1 MNEQAARD
9 VALVRALESG
19 DAEHAV
25 LSADDR
31 RYASRA
37 AGELAH
43 WQAADQR
50 RPPTAELFL
59 TRRAGLLL
67 DRLGE
72 REPALRALRHTRWHA
87 WVGLALPAAALVM
100 GVLTEQIADRQH
112 VNVLAFPLLG
122 ILVWNLVV
130 YGLMLLRPLLGSTL
144 GPVRRW
150 VGALGRTKTAAL
162 PGTLSRPAAR
172 FVGDWA
178 ALAAPLANARAGRV
192 LHLAA
197 ALFALGAVLGLY
209 LRAFAFEYRIG
220 WESTFLTASTVHG
233 ILQFVL
239 GPAAA
244 LLGMPFPSPE
254 AVSAMRITEGA
265 GGADAGPW
273 IHLYAV
279 TVGLA
284 VVAPRL
290 LLSAFAGWRERRLA
304 TAFRFDLGEPY
315 FRRVLAAFA
324 PSRARLRVAPYSY
337 TFDEAAV
344 SGLHALARHLLG
356 DATELALRPSTEYGN
371 EEAAA
376 HGLPRNESDVP
387 LTLAVFNAAATPESE
402 NHGRFL
408 DTLRAAIDSP
418 LAVVIDT
425 AAYRRRLG
433 AQAGA
438 EARLGERCS
447 AWRTFVESHGLPAAC
462 VDLATPDI
470 AAAERDLAAALG
482 GRP

>member
-19 DAEHAV
+19 DGENAV

-87 WVGLALPAAALVM
+87 WFGLALPAAAFVM

-122 ILVWNLVV
+122 ILVWNLAV

-178 ALAAPLANARAGRV
+178 ALAAPLANA
-192 LHLAA
+192 
-197 ALFALGAVLGLY
+197 
-209 LRAFAFEYRIG
+209 
-220 WESTFLTASTVHG
+220 
-233 ILQFVL
+233 
-239 GPAAA
+239 
-244 LLGMPFPSPE
+244 PSPE
-254 AVSAMRITEGA
+254 SSSCIHSA
-265 GGADAGPW
+265 
-273 IHLYAV
+273 
-279 TVGLA
+279 
-284 VVAPRL
+284 
-290 LLSAFAGWRERRLA
+290 
-304 TAFRFDLGEPY
+304 
-315 FRRVLAAFA
+315 
-324 PSRARLRVAPYSY
+324 
-337 TFDEAAV
+337 
-344 SGLHALARHLLG
+344 
-356 DATELALRPSTEYGN
+356 
-371 EEAAA
+371 
-376 HGLPRNESDVP
+376 
-387 LTLAVFNAAATPESE
+387 
-402 NHGRFL
+402 
-408 DTLRAAIDSP
+408 
-418 LAVVIDT
+418 
-425 AAYRRRLG
+425 
-433 AQAGA
+433 
-438 EARLGERCS
+438 
-447 AWRTFVESHGLPAAC
+447 
-462 VDLATPDI
+462 
-470 AAAERDLAAALG
+470 
-482 GRP
+482 

>member
-1 MNEQAARD
+1 MDEQAARD
-9 VALVRALESG
+9 VALVRALEST

-37 AGELAH
+37 AGELVH

-59 TRRAGLLL
+59 ARRAGLLL
-67 DRLGE
+67 DRLGQ
-72 REPALRALRHTRWHA
+72 REPVLRALRNTRWRP
-87 WVGLALPAAALVM
+87 WLGLALPAAAFAL

-122 ILVWNLVV
+122 ILAWNLAV
-130 YGLMLLRPLLGSTL
+130 YGLMLVRPLLGSTL

-150 VGALGRTKTAAL
+150 VTGLGRTRAAAL
-162 PGTLSRPAAR
+162 PGTLTRPPAR
-172 FVGDWA
+172 FAGDWG
-178 ALAAPLANARAGRV
+178 ALATPLANARAGRV

-209 LRAFAFEYRIG
+209 LRAVAFEYRIG
-220 WESTFLTASTVHG
+220 WESTFLTASSVHT

-239 GPAAA
+239 GPAAT
-244 LLGMPFPSPE
+244 LLGVPFPSPE
-254 AVSAMRITEGA
+254 SVSAMRITGGA
-265 GGADAGPW
+265 GGTDAGPW

-290 LLSAFAGWRERRLA
+290 LMSAYAGWRERSLA
-304 TAFRFDLGEPY
+304 NAFSFDLGEPY

-324 PSRARLRVAPYSY
+324 PSRARLRVVPYSY
-337 TFDEAAV
+337 TLDETAV
-344 SGLHALARHLLG
+344 SGLTALARHLLG
-356 DATELALRPSTEYGN
+356 DATELALRPSTEYGD

-376 HGLPRNESDVP
+376 HGLPRSEADVP
-387 LTLAVFNAAATPESE
+387 LTLAVFNAAATPEPE

-408 DTLRAAIDSP
+408 DTLKAAIESP

-425 AAYRRRLG
+425 AAYRQRLG

-438 EARLGERCS
+438 EARLGERCN
-447 AWRTFVESHGLPAAC
+447 AWRAFVESHGLPAAC
-462 VDLATPDI
+462 VDLATPVF
-470 AAAERDLAAALG
+470 ATAERDLAPALG
-482 GRP
+482 GKP